1 MAREFLG
8 GPLVKTPQGLKISQ
22 ATARPKEKKTKRQI
36 LFGDYNGDLK
46 YLCIPSL

>member
-22 ATARPKEKKTKRQI
+22 ATARPKEKKQNAK
-36 LFGDYNGDLK
+36 F
-46 YLCIPSL
+46 YLVTIMVI